1 MRPLR
6 NQLSD
11 GNQHFSWGPIDLII
25 GAKAD
30 IHNQQCIAAAHDA
43 AWQRFQQILP
53 ELVSELDLLQSP
65 IQLGVTQN
73 GLTGLIAQNMW
84 HACQPFCEEFITP
97 MAAVAGAVADHI
109 LEYYKVP
116 GILKAWVNNGGDAA
130 FYLTRGQTLPIG
142 LCSNAYQTYNQ
153 IQNDHFVE
161 RDAKLTISATDPVR
175 GIATSGWQGRSFSMG
190 IADSVTVLASNAAAA
205 DAAATIIA
213 NAVNLQDDRIERKR
227 ACDVKDNSDLG
238 DRLITVHVPQLEYP
252 LIKQALE
259 KGLEVA
265 QLLQN
270 DHLIWGC
277 ILNCQ
282 NQVQSIFS
290 QSIFSNSYPNH
301 RQINNSLYA
310 PSKKSFDLINAT
322 L

>member
-1 MRPLR
+1 
-6 NQLSD
+6 
-11 GNQHFSWGPIDLII
+11 
-25 GAKAD
+25 
-30 IHNQQCIAAAHDA
+30 
-43 AWQRFQQILP
+43 
-53 ELVSELDLLQSP
+53 
-65 IQLGVTQN
+65 
-73 GLTGLIAQNMW
+73 
-84 HACQPFCEEFITP
+84 
-97 MAAVAGAVADHI
+97 
-109 LEYYKVP
+109 
-116 GILKAWVNNGGDAA
+116 
-130 FYLTRGQTLPIG
+130 
-142 LCSNAYQTYNQ
+142 
-153 IQNDHFVE
+153 
-161 RDAKLTISATDPVR
+161 
-175 GIATSGWQGRSFSMG
+175 MG

-238 DRLITVHVPQLEYP
+238 DKLITVHVPQLEYP

-282 NQVQSIFS
+282 NQVR
-290 QSIFSNSYPNH
+290 SIFSNSYPNH